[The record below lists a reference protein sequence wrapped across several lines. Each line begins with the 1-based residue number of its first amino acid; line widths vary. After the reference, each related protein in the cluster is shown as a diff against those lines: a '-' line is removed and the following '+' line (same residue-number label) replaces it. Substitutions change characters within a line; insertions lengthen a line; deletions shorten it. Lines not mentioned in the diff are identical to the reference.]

1 MKTAVVTGGNAGLGL
16 ACARHIARDKGW
28 RVVLA
33 CRDEAR
39 GREAAAA
46 ITAATGN
53 SNVETRALDLASL
66 ASVRAFAAGGDAV
79 DALVCNAGLQIIT
92 GRTTSADGF
101 ETTFAVNHLG
111 HFLVANQL
119 APRLPDGGRIV
130 FVSSNTHDPKRWTG
144 LPPPRFGDPLALARD
159 DDRDGESPGHAGRRR
174 YTTSKLCNVLCA
186 YEMHRR
192 LGGRVAVNAFDPGL
206 MPGTGLARDYGAA
219 ARFAYRFILPVMLLL
234 PNINSVEKSGRRLA
248 RLAIDPIYDGISGKY
263 FSRGRDTR
271 SSLESYDEAKA
282 RALWDA
288 SLALAG

>member
-1 MKTAVVTGGNAGLGL
+1 MKTAIVTGGNAGLGL
-16 ACARHIARDKGW
+16 ACARHIARDPGW

-33 CRDEAR
+33 CRDETR
-39 GREAAAA
+39 GRDAAAA

-53 SNVETRALDLASL
+53 SNVESGALDLASL
-66 ASVRAFAAGGDAV
+66 ASVRAFAAGCDRI

-92 GRTTSADGF
+92 GRTTATDGF

-111 HFLVANQL
+111 HFLLANSI
-119 APRLPDGGRIV
+119 APRIPAGGRIV
-130 FVSSNTHDPKRWTG
+130 FVSSNTHDPKKWTG
-144 LPPPRFGDPLALARD
+144 LPPPRLGDPLALARD
-159 DDRDGESPGHAGRRR
+159 DDSDGESPGHAGRRR

-192 LGGRVAVNAFDPGL
+192 LGGRVAVSAFDPGL
-206 MPGTGLARDYGAA
+206 MPGTGLARDYSAA
-219 ARFAYRFILPVMLLL
+219 ARFAYRFVLPLLLLL
-234 PNINSVEKSGRRLA
+234 PNVNSVEKSGRRLA

-282 RALWDA
+282 RALWEA
-288 SLALAG
+288 SEALTR